1 MCCYFICRPSDVAI
15 FSKARK
21 LFKDS
26 EEALEFMEEYG
37 FEAPRA
43 SLLETEGRLS
53 DAAESKLA
61 EGDVF
66 GAIQLFI
73 RGRERPES
81 VTRAVQCLL
90 QYLWRRMC
98 YGTVLQ
104 GVKEILDDQA
114 TLRTIFDFAGQLRDL
129 SDCTDDRDE
138 VCVFFWCKF
147 AFAEYIHSY

>member
-1 MCCYFICRPSDVAI
+1 MTHLTIPVVPPEI
-15 FSKARK
+15 
-21 LFKDS
+21 
-26 EEALEFMEEYG
+26 EH
-37 FEAPRA
+37 
-43 SLLETEGRLS
+43 SLIWSRVPFFPPDLPPP
-53 DAAESKLA
+53 AESKLS

-73 RGRERPES
+73 RDRERSES
-81 VTRAVQCLL
+81 ITRAFQCLL

-114 TLRTIFDFAGQLRDL
+114 TLRTIFDFAGQLREL

-138 VCVFFWCKF
+138 VCIFFWCKF